1 MLWFVM
7 LGGIMMFVMIMLVSL
22 MGKTIGMAINN
33 GIVYFDINS
42 KVFAVSLGISCII
55 LMIFFVKMF

>member
-7 LGGIMMFVMIMLVSL
+7 LGGIMINDNACIAY
-22 MGKTIGMAINN
+22 GKTIGMAINN

-42 KVFAVSLGISCII
+42 KVFAISLGISHYDDFLCKD
-55 LMIFFVKMF
+55 V